1 MKSMIYPLVNTHEK
15 VIYVCFF
22 MIIKCALAKRRRLTD
37 ISTYQT
43 IEQGFAHILI
53 NWLIQKS
60 ILTFL
65 TICQFPFVRN
75 EVLLLLVTFQLSTT
89 IIIHLHFGE

>member
-1 MKSMIYPLVNTHEK
+1 MKSMIYPLVNTYEK

-37 ISTYQT
+37 ISIYQT
-43 IEQGFAHILI
+43 FEQGFAHILI

-60 ILTFL
+60 QSSIDFN
-65 TICQFPFVRN
+65 IFDH
-75 EVLLLLVTFQLSTT
+75 LSERKY
-89 IIIHLHFGE
+89 FYFW